1 MKMMMMRMNQF
12 EQEMSRLVE
21 RKNDYSIILMKGQN
35 RSILVDPWTS
45 NKYKQL

>member
-21 RKNDYSIILMKGQN
+21 RKNDYSIILTKGQN
-35 RSILVDPWTS
+35 RSILVDLWTS